1 MRLKCSLLML
11 LLLAFCIPGFS
22 QTKKKDTGPNTNQR
36 RKVITKWRN
45 LINSESFLEADRFCK
60 KCLLSSDRIIAA
72 EAYKCLF
79 NVELSKSGTILADTP
94 DEHGGSIRQGYTGP
108 GLDRAL
114 GYLKKAMALAPDDI
128 TIHQGRLYTLI
139 SSDRI
144 SLLPEALEESIKVYK
159 KKDGLQY
166 WLDYCSELSDLYHY
180 EIGLKFTKV
189 LAKYYPSDHRVISN
203 AGVFLMHL
211 RRNGEALQYLIKAVK
226 LRPNDSINNWNLG
239 YFYDLAGKPA
249 LADKFYRKS
258 LLLDTN
264 ESRRKYDYCTY
275 AKFVE
280 TKLRQ
285 LSKAC
290 ELQKQYCSLEE
301 QTACK

>member
-1 MRLKCSLLML
+1 MQPVYAVLTSLLYTS
-11 LLLAFCIPGFS
+11 FS
-22 QTKKKDTGPNTNQR
+22 QTNKKDVRRNVNQR
-36 RKVITKWRN
+36 RKVITTWHN
-45 LINSESFLEADRFCK
+45 LIYSESFLEADRFCK
-60 KCLLSSDRIIAA
+60 KCILSSDRIIAA

-94 DEHGGSIRQGYTGP
+94 DERGGSIRQGYTGL

-114 GYLKKAMALAPDDI
+114 GYLKRAMALAPDDI
-128 TIHQGRLYTLI
+128 TIHQGRLHTLI

-144 SLLPEALEESIKVYK
+144 SALPEALEESIKVYK
-159 KKDGLQY
+159 KKDGLPY
-166 WLDYCSELSDLYHY
+166 WLDYCGELFDLYHY

-189 LAKYYPSDHRVISN
+189 LEKYYPSDHRVIAN

-211 RRNGEALQYLIKAVK
+211 KRNGEARQYLIKAFK
-226 LRPNDSINNWNLG
+226 LRPNDPINNWNLG
-239 YFYDLAGKPA
+239 HFYDLASKFA

-264 ESRRKYDYCTY
+264 ESRRKNDYCRY
-275 AKFVE
+275 AMFVE

-285 LSKAC
+285 VSKAC
-290 ELQKQYCSLEE
+290 ELQKQYCSVGE